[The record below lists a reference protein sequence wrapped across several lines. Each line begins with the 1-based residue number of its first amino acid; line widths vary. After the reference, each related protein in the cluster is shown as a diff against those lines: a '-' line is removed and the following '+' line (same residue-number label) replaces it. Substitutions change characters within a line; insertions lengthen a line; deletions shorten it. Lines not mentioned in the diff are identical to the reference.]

1 MQTSPKHKCVIGI
14 LGGIGS
20 GKSTVAEAF
29 GQLGCRVIDADAIA
43 HQMLERPDVIRQIT
57 AMLGGDIRDDA
68 GGIDRAKVAEIVF
81 NAPDTLAHLN
91 QILHPLVLDV
101 VQRRIERY
109 QADPHCKAIVLDIPL
124 LVEVGWASRCDM
136 LVFVDCDEEKR
147 LERASKQRFLSE
159 EQAKIR
165 ENFQNSLDS
174 KRRLADNIIENNSDF
189 SSLVRQVADI
199 FSEVLDNG

>member
-1 MQTSPKHKCVIGI
+1 M
-14 LGGIGS
+14 GGIGS

-29 GQLGCRVIDADAIA
+29 GRLGCRVIDADAIA
-43 HQMLERPDVIRQIT
+43 HRILERPDVIRKVT
-57 AMLGGDIRDDA
+57 ALLGEHIRDDA

-81 NAPDTLAHLN
+81 NAPDALAHLN

-109 QADPHCKAIVLDIPL
+109 RADPHCKAIVLDMPL

-136 LVFVDCDEEKR
+136 LVFVDCDEEIR